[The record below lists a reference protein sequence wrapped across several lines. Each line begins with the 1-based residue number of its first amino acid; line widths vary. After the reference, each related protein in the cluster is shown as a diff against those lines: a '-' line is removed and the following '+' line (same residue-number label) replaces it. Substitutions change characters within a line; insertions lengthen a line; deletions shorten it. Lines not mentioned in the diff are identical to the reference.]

1 MWQLRKWI
9 ILPLVSK
16 SSAQFQRLLNL
27 SLKGN
32 SRAHLGPL
40 TCNQATKSSYWRVQ
54 SYSSG
59 YCSTMVATGADFR
72 DISDSTITS
81 GVLVALS
88 DLDLPGKD
96 KKSNLNGQ
104 SVTPAGQDGS
114 EALLIACCIALGE
127 HILHLCLQL
136 TNFLPLPSN
145 LRYQGGIMGLYG
157 DQPVLRF
164 LVLVRKRLETEETS
178 NLEREHWHQRPAQ
191 PCSLWEEEPT
201 HTDLVQCNPVT
212 RGRDKVGGHCVVTFY
227 VGILRVAMTLSTP
240 VRQDR
245 FILDGTGKWVSWEQE
260 AACSRTCNTG
270 YDVIVD
276 ECCSSGD
283 NRVCLTVPW
292 NIVKPMLTT
301 CTDVCLPKQ
310 PVMIKL

>member
-1 MWQLRKWI
+1 
-9 ILPLVSK
+9 
-16 SSAQFQRLLNL
+16 
-27 SLKGN
+27 
-32 SRAHLGPL
+32 
-40 TCNQATKSSYWRVQ
+40 
-54 SYSSG
+54 
-59 YCSTMVATGADFR
+59 
-72 DISDSTITS
+72 
-81 GVLVALS
+81 
-88 DLDLPGKD
+88 
-96 KKSNLNGQ
+96 GQ

-201 HTDLVQCNPVT
+201 HSRCSPWVTSSRPCTVQPSHE
-212 RGRDKVGGHCVVTFY
+212 RSGQGRRSLCSY
-227 VGILRVAMTLSTP
+227 ILRGHP
-240 VRQDR
+240 P
-245 FILDGTGKWVSWEQE
+245 DGTGKWVSWEQE
-260 AACSRTCNTG
+260 AACSRSCNTG

-276 ECCSSGD
+276 ECCSSGN

-301 CTDVCLPKQ
+301 CTAAVTVVYSAQTACTTVADCTCNAGEVVDCHNDACKCHHGTCDNHCRDFGGCNDTQHAHCNKESVCMLAKAACHDQ
-310 PVMIKL
+310 TLETKTLLRMIR